1 MTTTDSAASAL
12 ISSSVRQ
19 KTNLKNKT
27 KKHKDTMKTTTK
39 EYLTPQIEVCQL
51 LIEGAVLSASTVFP
65 GGNESYGGLD
75 DEEIF

>member
-1 MTTTDSAASAL
+1 
-12 ISSSVRQ
+12 
-19 KTNLKNKT
+19 
-27 KKHKDTMKTTTK
+27 MKTTPK

-75 DEEIF
+75 EEEIF